1 MTRFAPALLALAV
14 ATSAAPA
21 FADEL
26 PADLK
31 PRTVVGF
38 AALDRP
44 TGILEAGLGWLTL
57 PGAVACQDECS
68 RGDTSI
74 ELDVWPLYRANKR
87 YAVGAG
93 LMIGLIPT
101 NADGQEHNRRYMTVE
116 GTARYYPY
124 VGENVE
130 WWLGATGGLVVLS
143 DRFVVG
149 HTESDLA
156 LLGPQGQNIRTE
168 AASIGIAGGPVIA
181 LGRNW
186 AFGCTLR
193 YGIWFLPTEPA
204 RDVLGNQATLSGNT
218 AMVSLGFNMALRLGL

>member
-1 MTRFAPALLALAV
+1 MIRAGLALLALMAS
-14 ATSAAPA
+14 TRPA
-21 FADEL
+21 FAEDPASEL
-26 PADLK
+26 V

-57 PGAVACQDECS
+57 PGAVACQEECS

-74 ELDVWPLYRANKR
+74 ELDVWPLYRADKR
-87 YAVGAG
+87 FAVGAG

-101 NADGQEHNRRYMTVE
+101 NADGQKHSRRYMTVE

-130 WWLGATGGLVVLS
+130 WWIGATGGLVVLS

-149 HTESDLA
+149 QTESDRA

-181 LGRNW
+181 LGRSW

-204 RDVLGNQATLSGNT
+204 HDVLGNQATLTGNT
-218 AMVSLGFNMALRLGL
+218 AMVSLGFNIALRLGL